1 MGCRFPFERSAN
13 CTNLEQPKLG
23 RIGLVHNPSRY
34 ASIPLGVV
42 IRRTPGVTRWAK
54 WAWKA
59 VGVLPGAGAAGWR
72 ELRRD
77 GDVVEYHAATPTLEL
92 HGAETDAYIH
102 GLAAQVPCVYIVL
115 RKGEDPHGP
124 PLDVVLAT
132 ASPYE
137 AQDYADS
144 GEEIVEKV
152 AMPDGLIAWVRDFVE
167 THHVEE
173 EFKKRRRDRVKT
185 DKVEHSIGDPR
196 VHKLTDVYMAPQ
208 ARKER
213 LN

>member
-1 MGCRFPFERSAN
+1 M
-13 CTNLEQPKLG
+13 
-23 RIGLVHNPSRY
+23 
-34 ASIPLGVV
+34 PLGVV

-59 VGVLPGAGAAGWR
+59 VGVMPGAGVTHWR

-77 GDVVEYHAATPTLEL
+77 GDITEFHAATPTLEL

-102 GLAAQVPCVYIVL
+102 GLAAQVPCVYVVL
-115 RKGEDPHGP
+115 RTSDGAGAA
-124 PLDVVLAT
+124 PLDVVLVT

-152 AMPDGLIAWVRDFVE
+152 AMPEGLIAWVRDFVE

-185 DKVEHSIGDPR
+185 DKVEHSVGDPR
-196 VHKLTDVYMAPQ
+196 VQKLTDVYMAPQ